1 MRKTEQLFKL
11 SRDLMCVA
19 SMEGYFRE
27 VNPAFS
33 QLLGFT
39 DKELTDVPFLDLV
52 HPADK
57 AATVAQLQNL
67 RNGRDVLHFENRY
80 RCKDGSYRWLA
91 WVAVPESDEN
101 LIYAVARDVTDS
113 KQSLGHLLADLPGMV
128 YRCKN
133 DADWTMTFVS
143 AGCEKLTGYSVE
155 EFVDRKSVTYNSI
168 VHPEDRDR
176 IHQEMASATSQRR
189 EFELEYRIISADGR
203 QKSVWEKG
211 RAIYNEQGALETLQ
225 GCIFDITERRK
236 LESEFNQLHKMDSL
250 GQLTGGV
257 AHDFNNLLTV
267 VAGNLELLEDR
278 LTSDP
283 GSLELVKDALGS
295 AWRGAELC
303 KRLLAFGRRQML
315 EPETTDINDLVQRVS
330 KLARRTISQNI
341 DIRLSPQSNLPQVL
355 IDQGQLENAILN
367 LAINARDAMPNG
379 GAIHFRTELFHA
391 GAAYAEAH
399 PEVFPG
405 DYVMIEVSDT
415 GTGMPPEV
423 RDRVFE
429 PFYTTK
435 DRGKGTGLGLSMVY
449 GLLKQSGGHVRIYS
463 EEGHGTSVKLFVP
476 VTRSS
481 DGGMRDTIKLVE
493 SDVMLGGTEQILVVE
508 DDSGVRKMVATTLA
522 DLGYG
527 VIEADSGTT
536 ALDWLNRSDCDI
548 DLLFTD
554 ITMPGGV
561 DGIALAN
568 AASRHLPGLKVLLTS
583 GFSKNHVGDEIP
595 FALLSK
601 PYQKK
606 QLASAVRQ
614 VLDS

>member
-1 MRKTEQLFKL
+1 M
-11 SRDLMCVA
+11 
-19 SMEGYFRE
+19 
-27 VNPAFS
+27 
-33 QLLGFT
+33 
-39 DKELTDVPFLDLV
+39 LD
-52 HPADK
+52 
-57 AATVAQLQNL
+57 
-67 RNGRDVLHFENRY
+67 
-80 RCKDGSYRWLA
+80 
-91 WVAVPESDEN
+91 
-101 LIYAVARDVTDS
+101 
-113 KQSLGHLLADLPGMV
+113 
-128 YRCKN
+128 
-133 DADWTMTFVS
+133 
-143 AGCEKLTGYSVE
+143 
-155 EFVDRKSVTYNSI
+155 
-168 VHPEDRDR
+168 
-176 IHQEMASATSQRR
+176 
-189 EFELEYRIISADGR
+189 
-203 QKSVWEKG
+203 
-211 RAIYNEQGALETLQ
+211 
-225 GCIFDITERRK
+225 
-236 LESEFNQLHKMDSL
+236 
-250 GQLTGGV
+250 
-257 AHDFNNLLTV
+257 
-267 VAGNLELLEDR
+267 
-278 LTSDP
+278 
-283 GSLELVKDALGS
+283 
-295 AWRGAELC
+295 
-303 KRLLAFGRRQML
+303 
-315 EPETTDINDLVQRVS
+315 PETTDINDLVQRVS

-341 DIRLSPQSNLPQVL
+341 EIRLSPQNDLPQVL

-391 GAAYAEAH
+391 GAAYAKAH

-405 DYVMIEVSDT
+405 DFVMIEVSDT
-415 GTGMPPEV
+415 GTGMPSEV

-481 DGGMRDTIKLVE
+481 GGGMRDTVKLLE
-493 SDVMLGGTEQILVVE
+493 SDIIVGGTEQILVVE

-522 DLGYG
+522 ELGYG
-527 VIEADSGTT
+527 VIEANSGTT
-536 ALDWLNRSDCDI
+536 ALDWLKRSDCDI

-568 AASRHLPGLKVLLTS
+568 AARRQLPGLRVLLTS

>member
-1 MRKTEQLFKL
+1 M
-11 SRDLMCVA
+11 D
-19 SMEGYFRE
+19 GYFRE

-57 AATVAQLQNL
+57 AATVAQLQSL
-67 RNGRDVLHFENRY
+67 RSGRDVLHFENRY
-80 RCKDGSYRWLA
+80 RCKDGSFRWLA

-113 KQSLGHLLADLPGMV
+113 KQSLNHLLADLPGMV

-155 EFVDRKSVTYNSI
+155 ELVDRKSVTYNSI
-168 VHPEDRDR
+168 VHPKDRDR
-176 IHQEMASATSQRR
+176 IHQEIASATSQRR
-189 EFELEYRIISADGR
+189 EFELEYRIISADGQ

-211 RAIYNEQGALETLQ
+211 RAIYNDQGALETLQ

-236 LESEFNQLHKMDSL
+236 LQAEFNQLHKMDSL

-267 VAGNLELLEDR
+267 VAGNLELLAER
-278 LTSDP
+278 LASDP
-283 GSLELVKDALGS
+283 DSLELVNDALGS

-315 EPETTDINDLVQRVS
+315 DPETTDINDLVQRVS

-341 DIRLSPQSNLPQVL
+341 EIRLSPQNDLPQVL

-391 GAAYAEAH
+391 GAAYAKAH

-405 DYVMIEVSDT
+405 DFVMIEVSDT
-415 GTGMPPEV
+415 GTGMPSEV

-481 DGGMRDTIKLVE
+481 GGGMRDTVKLLE
-493 SDVMLGGTEQILVVE
+493 SDIIVGGTEQILVVE

-522 DLGYG
+522 ELGYG
-527 VIEADSGTT
+527 VIEANSGTT
-536 ALDWLNRSDCDI
+536 ALDWLKRSDCDI

-568 AASRHLPGLKVLLTS
+568 AARRQLPGLRVLLTS